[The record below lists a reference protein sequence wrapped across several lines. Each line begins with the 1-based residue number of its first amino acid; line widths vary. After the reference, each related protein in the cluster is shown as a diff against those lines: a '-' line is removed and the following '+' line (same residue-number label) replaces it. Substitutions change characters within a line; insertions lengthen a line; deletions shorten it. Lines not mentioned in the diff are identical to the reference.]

1 MLLVRKPCMDKSIYT
16 EEYAAL
22 LALLREARA
31 AAGLTQVQLAARL
44 GQSQSFISKV
54 EKGDRRLDLI
64 QLRTIC
70 RALGITLPG
79 FVVQLEGRLAEA
91 AGERTGRSR
100 HRR

>member
-1 MLLVRKPCMDKSIYT
+1 MRMEKSIYT

-22 LALLREARA
+22 LVLLRETRE

-44 GQSQSFISKV
+44 GQSQSFVSKM

-70 RALGITLPG
+70 SVLGTTLPQ
-79 FVVQLEGRLAEA
+79 FVAKLEA
-91 AGERTGRSR
+91 ALAKGPRKR
-100 HRR
+100 